1 MKRNTWFQTEIKKC
15 IISLVENKELR
26 EKLGKQGRE
35 RVLKNFEQEYV
46 TGEFVKY
53 VQNL

>member
-1 MKRNTWFQTEIKKC
+1 MKLEIKNQIKNC
-15 IISLVENKELR
+15 IIRLVDNKELR

-35 RVLKNFEQEYV
+35 RVLKEFEQKYV

-53 VQNL
+53 IEAL